1 MPTEMNNW
9 IINSLAAAQ
18 RSTDFMA
25 WNTFL
30 AVIPLVMSLW
40 LFRGRRAGRRPAAW
54 RLDWWIGL
62 AVFIAFLPNAPYV
75 LTDIIHLVR
84 FIREGAPLG
93 IIVFVLV
100 PQYLV
105 FMLIGIEAYVISL
118 INAGHYLRQRGW
130 GHWVSAAEISLHA
143 LCAVGIYLGRFPR
156 FNSWDIITDPLRL
169 LAYVAKMVGQPQSV
183 AMIVLT
189 FGAIAFLYWLLKH
202 ITLALALY
210 WRYLFNSG
218 QYLPISTD
226 KRL

>member
-84 FIREGAPLG
+84 FIRE
-93 IIVFVLV
+93 
-100 PQYLV
+100 
-105 FMLIGIEAYVISL
+105 EAYVISL